1 MRSINLI
8 LGNHNHQPVGNFDFV
23 IEDTYEKAYK
33 PFLDLLS
40 KYPHIKFNM
49 HYSGALLEWIESNH
63 YEHIEELKKLVLSKQ
78 IEMQGGGFYEPILP
92 SIPDID
98 KNAQL
103 VKLNEYIK
111 KTFGVYPNGAWLA
124 ERVWE
129 PTLVKHY
136 ANANLKYIAIDDS
149 QLPLSFAGKDNMHGY
164 FTTDDEDKLL
174 NIFPISE
181 DLRYLI
187 PFKEPEETIEY
198 LASIATEEGDRLI
211 VLEDDGEKYGSWP
224 GTYEWVYENEWL
236 KKFFDALT
244 KEKAWIKT
252 VTYSEYLSKHKP
264 ISNIYLPTGS
274 YSEMLMW
281 SLPSKEQVVF
291 HATTKNLKKENN
303 TNILPF
309 MRVGFWR
316 NYFSKYSE
324 SNRMHKRM
332 MLASNMVHSMKESAD
347 KKKALNYLLKSQ
359 CNCPY
364 WHGTFGGLYLN
375 NLRHGTYANIIN
387 ATKIAEADELKNKA
401 FIVKEI
407 DYDLD
412 TRDEVY
418 ISSENETFILH
429 SRYGSIVEWDIKS
442 TIPTNLVD
450 TMKRR
455 EEAYHIEAMQNK
467 NENENNEHV
476 SIHDIVKTIDDDI
489 LKYLVFDKN
498 EKLLCVDHI
507 LANFTT
513 AYDFSLMNYNDIYTL
528 SSEYYNIKHVK
539 EKSDRVEVAF
549 EIDGLIYD
557 KSITLK
563 KTYSILKKGG
573 LILEVSI
580 QNNSDTDINFVYAL
594 ENNLTLLAGNEK
606 DRYYIHSTSLER
618 ISQTLSDFGEYEG
631 ETFGMRDEGYL
642 KLDIV
647 FNASRKTRF
656 LYMPNFTI
664 SDAVDKLEMNYQNST
679 IVSSVEF
686 NIKANNS
693 EKYRLEISKKD
704 IRR

>member
-1 MRSINLI
+1 MKSINLI

-23 IEDTYEKAYK
+23 IEDTYQKAYK

-40 KYPHIKFNM
+40 KYPNIKFNM
-49 HYSGALLEWIESNH
+49 HYSGALLEWIEANH

-78 IEMQGGGFYEPILP
+78 VEMQGGGFYEPILP
-92 SIPDID
+92 SIPDRD
-98 KNAQL
+98 KNTQL

-111 KTFGVYPNGAWLA
+111 KTFGVSPNGAWLT

-136 ANANLKYIAIDDS
+136 ADANLKYIVIDDS
-149 QLPLSFAGKDNMHGY
+149 QLLLSCIDKNNMHGY
-164 FTTDDEDKLL
+164 FATDDEDKLL

-187 PFKEPEETIEY
+187 PFKEPEEAIEY
-198 LASIATEEGDRLI
+198 LGSIATEDGNRLV
-211 VLEDDGEKYGSWP
+211 VLQDDGEKYGSWP
-224 GTYEWVYENEWL
+224 GTYEWVYKNEWL
-236 KKFFDALT
+236 KKFFDILT

-252 VTYSEYLSKHKP
+252 VTYSEYLNKHKP

-274 YSEMLMW
+274 YNEMLMW
-281 SLPSKEQVVF
+281 SLPPKEQAVF
-291 HATTKNLKKENN
+291 HETTKKLKKENN

-309 MRVGFWR
+309 MRAGFWR
-316 NYFSKYSE
+316 NYFSKYNE

-332 MLASNMVHSMKESAD
+332 MLTSNMVASMKESSS

-387 ATKIAEADELKNKA
+387 ASKIAEADELKNKD

-412 TRDEVY
+412 TRNEVY
-418 ISSENETFILH
+418 ISSKKESFILH
-429 SRYGSIVEWDIKS
+429 SKHGSIIEWDIKS
-442 TIPTNLVD
+442 GSPTNLVD

-455 EEAYHIEAMQNK
+455 EEAYHIEALSNK
-467 NENENNEHV
+467 NENQNSEHV
-476 SIHDIVKTIDDDI
+476 SIHDIVKTIDDDT

-498 EKLLCVDHI
+498 EKVLCVDHF

-513 AYDFSLMNYNDIYTL
+513 ASDFSLMNYNDIYTL
-528 SSEYYNIKHVK
+528 SSEYYNIKK
-539 EKSDRVEVAF
+539 IEEKTDKVQVSF
-549 EIDGLIYD
+549 EIDGFIND
-557 KSITLK
+557 KSITLE

-573 LILEVSI
+573 LILDVLI
-580 QNNSDTDINFVYAL
+580 KNNSDTDISFVYAL
-594 ENNLTLLAGNEK
+594 ENNITLLAGNEK
-606 DRYYIHSTSLER
+606 DRYYTKSNSLER
-618 ISQTLSDFGEYEG
+618 SSETLSDFGEYEG
-631 ETFGMRDEGYL
+631 DTFGMRDEGYL

-647 FNASRKTRF
+647 FKSDKKTKF

-679 IVSSVEF
+679 IVSLIEF
-686 NIKANNS
+686 NIKSKKS
-693 EKYRLEISKKD
+693 EKYSLEISKKD
-704 IRR
+704 L